1 MVTAVSVTRPALGHT
16 VTAMPGDVLIM
27 GGGSTGEA
35 FAGALRGFEP
45 DTRITLVERELI
57 GGECS
62 YYACMP
68 SKALLRPAEALH
80 AARLVPG
87 AAEAVTGELDPARV
101 FWHRDQV
108 TGNWDD
114 SAQEKWV
121 ADRDIELVRAEAVV
135 REPGLVDA
143 GGRELRYERLM
154 IATGSVPSIP
164 PIDGLDGVEYW
175 TNREATSLR
184 EIPESVVVLG
194 AGPVGCELAQIYT
207 RMGANVVLAD
217 IADRLLP
224 RDHPDAGALLAD
236 VLREEGVEIH
246 LGRTIERVAPGI
258 EVHIEGGTVVKGERL
273 IVATGRR
280 AAVEGFGFENLGVE
294 IGKRGIEVDER
305 MRAGDGIWA
314 AGDVTGIAMFTHAG
328 KYQARVA
335 AADAAGKPARADHRA
350 VPAVTFTDPQVASV
364 GKTTGDGLVEGEHAS
379 TARLSTYE
387 RPKRPGFLRVF
398 ADRQRRV
405 LVGATAVGPEAG
417 EWLGQ
422 LTLAIKAEIPVDVL
436 LDTIQPYPTFSEAV
450 FFAVR
455 DLDLAG

>member
-1 MVTAVSVTRPALGHT
+1 
-16 VTAMPGDVLIM
+16 MPGDVLIL

-35 FAGALRGFEP
+35 FAGALREFEP
-45 DTRITLVERELI
+45 DTAITLVEKGLV

-80 AARLVPG
+80 AARLAPG
-87 AAEAVTGELDPARV
+87 AAEAITGELDPARV
-101 FWHRDQV
+101 LWHRDQV
-108 TGNWDD
+108 TGDWDD
-114 SAQEKWV
+114 SSQEEWL
-121 ADRDIELVRAEAVV
+121 ADRDIELVRAEALV

-143 GGRELRYERLM
+143 DGRELRYERLM

-175 TNREATSLR
+175 TNREATSVR

-194 AGPVGCELAQIYT
+194 AGPVGCELAQVFA
-207 RMGANVVLAD
+207 RMGAKVALAD

-224 RDHPDAGALLAD
+224 RDHPDAGALLRD
-236 VLREEGVEIH
+236 VLADEGVEIH
-246 LGRTIERVAPGI
+246 LGGTIERVAAGI
-258 EVHIEGGTVVKGERL
+258 EVHIEGGTVLQGERL

-280 AAVEGFGFENLGVE
+280 AAVEGFGFEKLGVE
-294 IGKRGIEVDER
+294 IGKGGVEVDER

-335 AADAAGKPARADHRA
+335 AADAAGKRARADHRA

-387 RPKRPGFLRVF
+387 RPKRPGLLKVF
-398 ADRQRRV
+398 ADRDRRV

-422 LTLAIKAEIPVDVL
+422 LTLAIRAEIPIDVL
-436 LDTIQPYPTFSEAV
+436 LDTIQPYPTFSEAI

>member
-1 MVTAVSVTRPALGHT
+1 
-16 VTAMPGDVLIM
+16 MPGDVLII

-45 DTRITLVERELI
+45 EARITLVERELI

-68 SKALLRPAEALH
+68 SKALLRPAEALA
-80 AARLVPG
+80 AARLAPG
-87 AAEAVTGELDPARV
+87 AAEAVTGELDAARV
-101 FWHRDQV
+101 LWHRDQV
-108 TGNWDD
+108 TGDWDD
-114 SAQEKWV
+114 SSQEKGL
-121 ADRDIELVRAEAVV
+121 ADRDIELVRGQAVV
-135 REPGLVDA
+135 REPGLVEA
-143 GGRELRYERLM
+143 AGRELRYERLM

-164 PIDGLDGVEYW
+164 PIEGLDGVDYW
-175 TNREATSLR
+175 TNREATSVR
-184 EIPESVVVLG
+184 EIPESLVVLG
-194 AGPVGCELAQIYT
+194 AGPVGCELAQFFN
-207 RMGANVVLAD
+207 RMGAKVALAD

-224 RDHPDAGALLAD
+224 RDHPDAGALLRD
-236 VLREEGVEIH
+236 VLADEGIDIH
-246 LGRTIERVAPGI
+246 LGCKIERVEPGI
-258 EVHIEGGTVVKGERL
+258 DVQLEGGTTLSGERL

-280 AAVEGFGFENLGVE
+280 AAVEGFGFEALGLE
-294 IGKRGIEVDER
+294 ISKRGIEVDER
-305 MRAGDGIWA
+305 MRAGEGIWA

-335 AADAAGKPARADHRA
+335 AADATGRPAKADHRA

-364 GKTTGDGLVEGEHAS
+364 GNTTGDGLVEGEHGG

-387 RPKRPGFLRVF
+387 RPKRPGFLKVF
-398 ADRQRRV
+398 ADPERRV
-405 LVGATAVGPEAG
+405 LVGACAVGPEAG

-422 LTLAIKAEIPVDVL
+422 VTLAVRAEVPIDVL

-455 DLDLAG
+455 DLDL

>member
-1 MVTAVSVTRPALGHT
+1 MA
-16 VTAMPGDVLIM
+16 GDVLII

-45 DTRITLVERELI
+45 NTKITLVERGLV

-68 SKALLRPAEALH
+68 SKALLRPAEALA
-80 AARLVPG
+80 AARLAPG

-101 FWHRDQV
+101 LWHRDQV
-108 TGNWDD
+108 TGDWDD
-114 SAQEKWV
+114 SSQEKWL
-121 ADRDIELVRAEAVV
+121 ADRDIELVRAQAAV
-135 REPGLVDA
+135 REPGLVEA

-175 TNREATSLR
+175 TNREATSVR
-184 EIPESVVVLG
+184 EIPGSVVVLG
-194 AGPVGCELAQIYT
+194 AGPVGCELAQFFV
-207 RMGANVVLAD
+207 RMGARVALAD

-224 RDHPDAGALLAD
+224 RDHPDAGSLLHDVLAD
-236 VLREEGVEIH
+236 EGIAIH
-246 LGRTIERVAPGI
+246 LGGKIERVAPGI
-258 EVHIEGGTVVKGERL
+258 EVHLEDGTVLQAERL

-280 AAVEGFGFENLGVE
+280 AAVEGFGFEHLDIE

-305 MRAGDGIWA
+305 MRAGEGVWA

-335 AADAAGKPARADHRA
+335 AADATGHPTRADHRA

-364 GKTTGDGLVEGEHAS
+364 GRTTDAGLVEGEHGS
-379 TARLSTYE
+379 TSRLSTYE
-387 RPKRPGFLRVF
+387 RPKRPGFLKVF
-398 ADRQRRV
+398 ADPDRRV
-405 LVGATAVGPEAG
+405 LVGACAVGPEAG

-422 LTLAIKAEIPVDVL
+422 LTLAIKAEVPVDVL

-455 DLDLAG
+455 DLDL

>member
-280 AAVEGFGFENLGVE
+280 AAVEGFGFEKLGVE

-398 ADRQRRV
+398 ADRERRV

>member
-1 MVTAVSVTRPALGHT
+1 MA
-16 VTAMPGDVLIM
+16 GDVLII

-45 DTRITLVERELI
+45 DTKVTLVECGLV

-68 SKALLRPAEALH
+68 SKALLRPAEALA
-80 AARLVPG
+80 AARLAPG
-87 AAEAVTGELDPARV
+87 AAGAVTGELDATRV
-101 FWHRDQV
+101 LWHRDQV
-108 TGNWDD
+108 TGDWDD
-114 SAQEKWV
+114 SSQEKWL
-121 ADRDIELVRAEAVV
+121 ADRDIELVRAQAAV
-135 REPGLVDA
+135 REPGLVEA

-164 PIDGLDGVEYW
+164 PIDGLDDVEYW
-175 TNREATSLR
+175 TNREATSVR
-184 EIPESVVVLG
+184 EIPGSVVVLG
-194 AGPVGCELAQIYT
+194 AGPVGCELAQLFA
-207 RMGANVVLAD
+207 RMGARVALAD

-224 RDHPDAGALLAD
+224 RDHPDAGSLLHDALA
-236 VLREEGVEIH
+236 EEGIAIH
-246 LGRTIERVAPGI
+246 LGGKIERVAPGI
-258 EVHIEGGTVVKGERL
+258 EVHLEGGTVLQGERL

-280 AAVEGFGFENLGVE
+280 AAVDGFGFEKLGVE
-294 IGKRGIEVDER
+294 IGERGIEVDER
-305 MRAGDGIWA
+305 MRAGEGIWA

-335 AADAAGKPARADHRA
+335 AADAAGKEAKADHRA

-364 GKTTGDGLVEGEHAS
+364 GRTTGDGLVEGEHGS

-387 RPKRPGFLRVF
+387 RPKRPGFLKVF
-398 ADRQRRV
+398 AEPERRV
-405 LVGATAVGPEAG
+405 LVGACAVGPEAG

-422 LTLAIKAEIPVDVL
+422 LTLAIKAEVPVDVL

-450 FFAVR
+450 YFAVR
-455 DLDLAG
+455 DLDL

>member
-1 MVTAVSVTRPALGHT
+1 
-16 VTAMPGDVLIM
+16 MPGDVLII

-45 DTRITLVERELI
+45 DTKITLVEKGLI

-68 SKALLRPAEALH
+68 SKALLRPAEALA
-80 AARLVPG
+80 AARLAPG
-87 AAEAVTGELDPARV
+87 AAEAVTGELDATRV
-101 FWHRDQV
+101 LWHRDQV
-108 TGNWDD
+108 TGDWDD
-114 SAQEKWV
+114 SSQEKWL
-121 ADRDIELVRAEAVV
+121 ADRDIELVRGEAVV
-135 REPGLVDA
+135 REPGIVEA
-143 GGRELRYERLM
+143 AGRELRYERLF

-175 TNREATSLR
+175 TNREATSVR
-184 EIPESVVVLG
+184 DIPASVVVLG
-194 AGPVGCELAQIYT
+194 AGPVGCELAQLFA
-207 RMGANVVLAD
+207 RMGARVALAD

-224 RDHPDAGALLAD
+224 RDHPDAGKLLHD
-236 VLREEGVEIH
+236 VLAEEGVDIH
-246 LGRTIERVAPGI
+246 LGRGIERVAAGI
-258 EVHIEGGTVVKGERL
+258 EVHVEGGAVLQGERL

-294 IGKRGIEVDER
+294 ISKRGIEVDER
-305 MRAGDGIWA
+305 MRAGEGIWA

-335 AADAAGKPARADHRA
+335 AADAAGKPAKADHRA

-364 GKTTGDGLVEGEHAS
+364 GTTTGDGLVVGERTS

-387 RPKRPGFLRVF
+387 RPKRPGFLKVF
-398 ADRQRRV
+398 ADPERRV
-405 LVGATAVGPEAG
+405 LVGACAVGPEAG

-422 LTLAIKAEIPVDVL
+422 LTLAVKAEVPIDVL

-455 DLDLAG
+455 DLEL

>member
-1 MVTAVSVTRPALGHT
+1 
-16 VTAMPGDVLIM
+16 MPGDVLII

-45 DTRITLVERELI
+45 DTPITLVEKELI

-68 SKALLRPAEALH
+68 SKALLRPAEALA
-80 AARLVPG
+80 AARLAPG

-101 FWHRDQV
+101 LWHRDQV
-108 TGNWDD
+108 TGDWDD
-114 SAQEKWV
+114 SSQEEWL
-121 ADRDIELVRAEAVV
+121 ADRDIELVRGEAVV
-135 REPGLVDA
+135 REPGVVEA
-143 GGRELRYERLM
+143 AGRELRYERLM

-164 PIDGLDGVEYW
+164 PIDGLDGVDYW
-175 TNREATSLR
+175 TNREATSVR
-184 EIPESVVVLG
+184 AIPASVVVLG
-194 AGPVGCELAQIYT
+194 AGPVGCELAQFFV
-207 RMGANVVLAD
+207 RMGARVALAD
-217 IADRLLP
+217 IAERLLP
-224 RDHPDAGALLAD
+224 RDHPDAGALVHD
-236 VLREEGVEIH
+236 VLAEEGVDIH
-246 LGRTIERVAPGI
+246 LGHSIERVAPGI
-258 EVHIEGGTVVKGERL
+258 EVHVEGGAVLQGERL

-280 AAVEGFGFENLGVE
+280 AAVEGYGFENLGIE

-305 MRAGDGIWA
+305 MRAGEGIWA

-335 AADAAGKPARADHRA
+335 AADAAGKPAKADHRA

-364 GKTTGDGLVEGEHAS
+364 GNTTGEGLVVGERTT

-387 RPKRPGFLRVF
+387 RPKRPGFLKVF
-398 ADRQRRV
+398 ADPERRV
-405 LVGATAVGPEAG
+405 LVGACAVGPEAG

-422 LTLAIKAEIPVDVL
+422 LTLAVRAEVPIGVL

-455 DLDLAG
+455 ALDL

>member
-1 MVTAVSVTRPALGHT
+1 
-16 VTAMPGDVLIM
+16 MPGDVLIL

-45 DTRITLVERELI
+45 DTKITLVERELI

-87 AAEAVTGELDPARV
+87 AAEATTGELDPARV

-108 TGNWDD
+108 TGDWDD
-114 SAQEKWV
+114 SSQQEWL
-121 ADRDIELVRAEAVV
+121 ADRDIELVRGEAVV
-135 REPGLVDA
+135 REPGVVEA
-143 GGRELRYERLM
+143 AGRELRYERLF

-175 TNREATSLR
+175 TNREATSVR
-184 EIPESVVVLG
+184 EIPGSVVILG
-194 AGPVGCELAQIYT
+194 AGPVGCEFAQIYA
-207 RMGANVVLAD
+207 RMGARVTLAD
-217 IADRLLP
+217 VADRLLP

-236 VLREEGVEIH
+236 VLRGEGVDIH
-246 LGRTIERVAPGI
+246 LGRAIGRVARGI
-258 EVHIEGGTVVKGERL
+258 EVHIEDGTVLRGDRL

-280 AAVEGFGFENLGVE
+280 AAVEGFGFEKLDVE
-294 IGKRGIEVDER
+294 VGKRGIEVDER
-305 MRAGDGIWA
+305 MRAGEDIWA

-335 AADAAGKPARADHRA
+335 AADAAGHEARADHRA
-350 VPAVTFTDPQVASV
+350 IPAVTFTDPQVASV
-364 GKTTGDGLVEGEHAS
+364 GQTTGDGLVVGEHTS

-387 RPKRPGFLRVF
+387 RPKRPGFLKVF
-398 ADRQRRV
+398 ADPERRV

-422 LTLAIKAEIPVDVL
+422 LTLAVKAEIPVDVL

-455 DLDLAG
+455 DLDL

>member
-1 MVTAVSVTRPALGHT
+1 
-16 VTAMPGDVLIM
+16 MPGDVLIM

-207 RMGANVVLAD
+207 RMGAKVVLAD

-387 RPKRPGFLRVF
+387 RPKRPGFLKVF
-398 ADRQRRV
+398 ADRERRV

>member
-1 MVTAVSVTRPALGHT
+1 MA
-16 VTAMPGDVLIM
+16 GDVLIL

-35 FAGALRGFEP
+35 FAGAFRGFEP
-45 DTRITLVERELI
+45 DTKITLVEKGLI

-80 AARLVPG
+80 AARLAPG
-87 AAEAVTGELDPARV
+87 AAEAATGELDAARV
-101 FWHRDQV
+101 LWHRDQV
-108 TGNWDD
+108 TGDWDD
-114 SAQEKWV
+114 SSQEEWL
-121 ADRDIELVRAEAVV
+121 ADRDIEVVRAEAVV
-135 REPGLVDA
+135 REPGVVEA

-154 IATGSVPSIP
+154 IATGSVPTIP

-175 TNREATSLR
+175 TNREATSVR
-184 EIPESVVVLG
+184 EIPASLVVLG
-194 AGPVGCELAQIYT
+194 AGPVGCELAQFYA
-207 RMGANVVLAD
+207 RMGAKVALAD
-217 IADRLLP
+217 MADRLLP
-224 RDHPDAGALLAD
+224 RDHPDAGAILQD
-236 VLREEGVEIH
+236 VLAEEGIALH
-246 LGRTIERVAPGI
+246 LGRGIERVAPGI
-258 EVHIEGGTVVKGERL
+258 EVRVEGGAVLRGERL

-280 AAVEGFGFENLGVE
+280 AGVEGFGLEKLGVE
-294 IGKRGIEVDER
+294 ISKRGIEVDER

-335 AADAAGKPARADHRA
+335 AADAAGKPAKADHRA

-364 GKTTGDGLVEGEHAS
+364 GNTTGEGLVVGERTS

-387 RPKRPGFLRVF
+387 RPKRPGFLKVF
-398 ADRQRRV
+398 ADRERGV
-405 LVGATAVGPEAG
+405 LVGACAVGPEAG

-422 LTLAIKAEIPVDVL
+422 LTLAIKAEVPVDVL

-455 DLDLAG
+455 DLDL